1 MTHQRLLAI
10 KNGYNFRELG
20 GYETTTG
27 QTIKWGRLIRS
38 GGLGRL
44 DNNDEQLLSNVPVT
58 VDIDFRSKPE
68 VAANPDQV
76 PPTADYYNLP
86 VFDIDVTNASRSDE
100 EIAKKM
106 QEVGNGFEH
115 MKMEYGQ
122 MAKIPSAKHAYQ
134 QMFHL
139 LLTNESGATL
149 FHCTAG
155 KDRTSFG
162 AFLIMTALGVPRET
176 IFKDYLLTNEVTA
189 KFRDQWLKQLRN
201 TTKNLGNLDAVV
213 KNRGDMIAA
222 YREYLENAIKVV
234 DQLAGSPENYLT
246 DYLGLS
252 KGDITDLRRLY
263 LD

>member
-1 MTHQRLLAI
+1 
-10 KNGYNFRELG
+10 
-20 GYETTTG
+20 
-27 QTIKWGRLIRS
+27 
-38 GGLGRL
+38 
-44 DNNDEQLLSNVPVT
+44 
-58 VDIDFRSKPE
+58 
-68 VAANPDQV
+68 
-76 PPTADYYNLP
+76 
-86 VFDIDVTNASRSDE
+86 
-100 EIAKKM
+100 
-106 QEVGNGFEH
+106 
-115 MKMEYGQ
+115 
-122 MAKIPSAKHAYQ
+122 
-134 QMFHL
+134 
-139 LLTNESGATL
+139 
-149 FHCTAG
+149 
-155 KDRTSFG
+155 
-162 AFLIMTALGVPRET
+162 MTALGVPRET